1 MRGARRRGGL
11 AHAALALL
19 AAALAARAA
28 SAASPGALAGR
39 VVLGVEGVSVRDVG
53 PVVVYLDAVE
63 GRLAYEKPRAVAK
76 VTQRDARF
84 QPPFLVVVAGQTI
97 VMPNDDAIY
106 HNVFSYSKPNDFDLG
121 LYPAGEL
128 RQIVFH
134 EPGVVKTYCSIHESM
149 NGTIFVAPSP
159 WWAVANRDGAWSI
172 PGVPPGR
179 YRLRAWSEKLPG
191 ASELVE
197 VAPGARLEVELAIG
211 PGAGPHGLAAAP

>member
-1 MRGARRRGGL
+1 MRPRRRRVRLARR
-11 AHAALALL
+11 ALALT
-19 AAALAARAA
+19 AVALAAGPALA
-28 SAASPGALAGR
+28 GGPPGSLAGR
-39 VVLGVEGVSVRDVG
+39 VALGVEGVQLRDVA

-63 GRLAYEKPRAVAK
+63 GRLAYEKPRSVAK

-84 QPPFLVVVAGQTI
+84 APPFLVVVAGQTV

-128 RQIVFH
+128 RQVVFH
-134 EPGVVKTYCSIHESM
+134 EPGLVKTYCSIHESM
-149 NGTIFVAPSP
+149 NGSIFVAPSP
-159 WWAVANRDGAWSI
+159 WWAVAGRDGAWSI

-191 ASELVE
+191 ATRVVE
-197 VAPGARLEVELAIG
+197 IAPGERLAVELAIG
-211 PGAGPHGLAAAP
+211 AAAP